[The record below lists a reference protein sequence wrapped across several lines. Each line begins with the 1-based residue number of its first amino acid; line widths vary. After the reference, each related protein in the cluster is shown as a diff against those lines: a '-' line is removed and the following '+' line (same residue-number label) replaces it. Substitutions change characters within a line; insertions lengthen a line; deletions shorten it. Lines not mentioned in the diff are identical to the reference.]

1 MNIYSYTEFKINK
14 KRTSTQFSKD
24 FSERIKVVAL
34 QMVVLKATAT
44 LGALTD
50 SQPQLDDHYIDDP
63 LFTQVIWE
71 VSGNKIK

>member
-1 MNIYSYTEFKINK
+1 
-14 KRTSTQFSKD
+14 
-24 FSERIKVVAL
+24 
-34 QMVVLKATAT
+34 MVVLKATAT

-50 SQPQLDDHYIDDP
+50 SQPQLDDYYTDDP